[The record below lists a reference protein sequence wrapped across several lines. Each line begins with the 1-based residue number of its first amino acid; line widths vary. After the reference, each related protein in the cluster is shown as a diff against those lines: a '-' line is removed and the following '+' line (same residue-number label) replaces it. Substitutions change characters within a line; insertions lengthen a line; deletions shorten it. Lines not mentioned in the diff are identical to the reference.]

1 MATNQEKNPS
11 LEGNI
16 VDDQEY
22 TNRFAEVYAKVKT
35 FKDRARETDKNDAEL
50 RESRL
55 MQEVTGLGILD
66 KQPD

>member
-1 MATNQEKNPS
+1 M
-11 LEGNI
+11 
-16 VDDQEY
+16 DDQEY